1 MSPATITPTKH
12 TNTTTNF
19 STVGSDK
26 LRGDRLLFTTYQI
39 VQDLQTKCNNILESF
54 SSDHPRARALVVK
67 DVKDVVA
74 TLAVIDS
81 NLEKSMKLDRKLYQC
96 KIFLSNMK
104 SETNAQ
110 LKRQQLTGH
119 GVGKR
124 KTAEETRLAA
134 VLATTPSQ
142 VPKKSKKK
150 QSALQPV
157 VPIDLKVAALLEWR
171 PPINGTHYDLH
182 ELVTYILKESESP
195 IYNTSAE
202 KVHAALVD
210 ARKIACRKSILE
222 RHCTTFRKNNTLP
235 RPGHDGATN
244 GRLPLVPKEKNG
256 GFNEFIETN
265 AGVAGTSTDVKK
277 QIQQFLA
284 QDREDRQLPPLLAV
298 PPIHRDT
305 EEIWCRSGFT
315 ARSSAH

>member
-12 TNTTTNF
+12 TNIATNF
-19 STVGSDK
+19 TTVGTDK

-39 VQDLQTKCNNILESF
+39 MQDLQTKCNNILESF
-54 SSDHPRARALVVK
+54 LSDHPRARALVVK

-104 SETNAQ
+104 PETNAQ
-110 LKRQQLTGH
+110 LKHQQLTGH
-119 GVGKR
+119 GMGKR

-134 VLATTPSQ
+134 VLATNASAQ
-142 VPKKSKKK
+142 ASKKSKKK
-150 QSALQPV
+150 QNALQLV
-157 VPIDLKVAALLEWR
+157 VPVDLKVAALLEWR

-210 ARKIACRKSILE
+210 ARKIACGKSTLE

-235 RPGHDGATN
+235 RPGHDGAT
-244 GRLPLVPKEKNG
+244 KNG
-256 GFNEFIETN
+256 
-265 AGVAGTSTDVKK
+265 
-277 QIQQFLA
+277 
-284 QDREDRQLPPLLAV
+284 
-298 PPIHRDT
+298 
-305 EEIWCRSGFT
+305 
-315 ARSSAH
+315 